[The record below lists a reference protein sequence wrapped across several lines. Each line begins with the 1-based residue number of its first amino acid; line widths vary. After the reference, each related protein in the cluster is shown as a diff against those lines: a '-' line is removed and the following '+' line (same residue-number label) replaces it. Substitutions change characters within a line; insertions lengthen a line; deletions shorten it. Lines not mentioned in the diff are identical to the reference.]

1 MRNHLFRL
9 ALGPI
14 LFLLCLLIGDP
25 FDVQVRM
32 IATMVWMLTWW
43 ITSALPIGVTALVPI
58 ILFPMLGI
66 LDLKETT
73 ANYANPV
80 IYLFLGGFVLGL
92 AIEKWNLHKRI
103 ALNIINLSGEKPTRI
118 ILGSMI
124 ATAIL
129 SMWISNT
136 ATTVMMLPI
145 GMSVVALLGNKLNND
160 KAGRNFGITLM
171 LGIAYAAN
179 IGGITTLIGTP
190 PNLVLAGIVK
200 ESGLVELGFANWL
213 FFALPLVIILFA
225 VVYIL
230 NTRVLFPI
238 KIERL
243 TGIGELISTELK
255 ALGKLGKGEK
265 RVMWI
270 MLCTALLWIFRA
282 QLTQIEWFKNLSDPT
297 IAIFA
302 SVVLFAFPSGE
313 SQKPEPLLVWK
324 DTKRLPWDILLL
336 FGGGISLAKG
346 MEVTDIV
353 GLVGNWISSGNI
365 EHPLLIILLICFLA
379 VFLTEVMS
387 NVALVSVFVPV
398 SFVVAQNLGLSELEL
413 AIPLTIG
420 SSCAFMFPISTP
432 PNAIVY
438 SSGYIKMGEMARS
451 GLPLSLICVLIISL
465 YCWLVQGYFF
475 G

>member
-1 MRNHLFRL
+1 
-9 ALGPI
+9 
-14 LFLLCLLIGDP
+14 
-25 FDVQVRM
+25 
-32 IATMVWMLTWW
+32 MVWMLTWW
-43 ITSALPIGVTALVPI
+43 VTSALPIGVTALVPI
-58 ILFPMLGI
+58 VLFPLLGI
-66 LDLKETT
+66 LNLKDTT

-124 ATAIL
+124 ATALL

-145 GMSVVALLGNKLNND
+145 GMSVVALLGDKLKSD
-160 KAGRNFGITLM
+160 STGRHFGIALM

-200 ESGLVELGFANWL
+200 ESGLTELGFSNWL
-213 FFALPLVIILFA
+213 LFALPLTLLLFT

-230 NTRVLFPI
+230 NTRVLFRV
-238 KIERL
+238 KISKL
-243 TGIGELISTELK
+243 HGISALIQTELK
-255 ALGKLGKGEK
+255 ALGKAGKGEK

-270 MLCTALLWIFRA
+270 MLLTALLWIFRG
-282 QLTQIEWFKNLSDPT
+282 QLTRIELLENLSDPA

-313 SQKPEPLLVWK
+313 SHKPEPLLVWK

-346 MEVTDIV
+346 MEVTNIV
-353 GLVGNWISSGNI
+353 GLVGNWISSGEL
-365 EHPLLIILLICFLA
+365 EHPLVIILLICGLA

-398 SFVVAQNLGLSELEL
+398 SFVVAQNLGLTELQL

-438 SSGYIKMGEMARS
+438 SSGYIKMSEMAKS
-451 GLPLSLICVLIISL
+451 GLPLSIICVFIISL

-475 G
+475 A